1 MAEDKKS
8 LRDELTYLAEIT
20 EILDK
25 SEVIKN
31 GFTGLIELEEEDYRS
46 IQKLFRDVDKNSKK
60 FVVEISD
67 YSFTF
72 VLKK

>member
-1 MAEDKKS
+1 MAEDKTS
-8 LRDELTYLAEIT
+8 ARDELTYLAEIT

-25 SEVIKN
+25 SEIIKK
-31 GFTGLIELEEEDYRS
+31 GFTSVIELEEEDYRQV
-46 IQKLFRDVDKNSKK
+46 QKLFRDVDKASKK

>member
-1 MAEDKKS
+1 MAEDKAS
-8 LRDELTYLAEIT
+8 ARDELTFLAEIT

-25 SEVIKN
+25 SEIIKK
-31 GFTGLIELEEEDYRS
+31 GFTSVIELEEEDYRQV
-46 IQKLFRDVDKNSKK
+46 QKLFRDVDKASKK

>member
-1 MAEDKKS
+1 MAEDKAS
-8 LRDELTYLAEIT
+8 ARDELTYLAEIT

-25 SEVIKN
+25 SEIIKK
-31 GFTGLIELEEEDYRS
+31 GFTSVIELEEEDYRQV
-46 IQKLFRDVDKNSKK
+46 QKLFRDVDKASKK

>member
-20 EILDK
+20 DILDK

-31 GFTGLIELEEEDYRS
+31 GFTGLIELDEDDYRGV
-46 IQKLFRDVDKNSKK
+46 QKLFRDVDKTSKK